1 MRKIWIFFVL
11 LLLPLATFAWVEFF
25 ALLPNPFGPDELW
38 EYIEIRNTGC
48 VSIDIW
54 WYHLYDAANKTYIIP
69 AGTNIWSHTNITFPY
84 RETKISLNNSTNE
97 SITLTNPT
105 GMVIDTE
112 SYSGTQRD
120 NIVIYLTTTDDGC
133 MVISPIKN
141 NTGTTN
147 SGTSSTG
154 ETNTGSIDSW
164 ITSTGTISTWATTE
178 QDPTKPIYQGG
189 TGATDSGSTN
199 TSETNSGSV
208 VSDSGSTS
216 TGIGNKI
223 PNSPSFSGVI
233 DTTSSGMTNTGT
245 ADTGTWSSEASEPI
259 QSGAWEWQ
267 SINISNT
274 GAINTGILIEPNPP
288 SPLSQGRTG
297 ATSTGTTDTG
307 TIQNTNTGILFPD
320 IFPTRQEPTNA
331 IFSWGTWD
339 CGTHQPCRIN
349 VTFDPIFTGGL
360 LAKNYICEVITAT
373 GTLVT
378 CNPNTLYFSADSSFS
393 LRLTSKSTPSQSRTV
408 SWGVSFTIVQ
418 HKSSTGGNI
427 GTSSTWFTSTGTT
440 KSGSWASEISEPV
453 QSGAWEW
460 QGTGVTQDSNT
471 PTLQDFSTWV
481 TFPEIILTF
490 QNYTNMTHSGDI
502 LTCVTS
508 PCRVNFTLDPIFTG
522 SFVYKNYTCEIHYG
536 TGVYNSCNPPQLY
549 PIGTD
554 SIEIILTHRASWQKE
569 TKTLEIVQAIPI
581 PVIANDRVVS
591 IPGVPDTNPPI
602 AILEFDGKIQSY
614 YEQID
619 TYEFNCYTL
628 TCSIN
633 LTADRSYDSEWW
645 AVRFLWY
652 YGPNDI
658 KITRDP
664 GGRKYGLGDHEIWLR
679 VMDIAGN
686 MSEIRYRIHVLGPK
700 DKEEQVKT
708 KKIKDPSLTKTK
720 NERSWAAKISGWQKK
735 KKKKKPKKMDFFDP
749 PTITLQKSK
758 FTKTNAGYLCRTKT
772 KTCSLNLTLS
782 GAEKWILYT
791 WTYDDGEVISSKNPR
806 SKKLS
811 LGSHEITVAAS
822 YSGSTDILWTQTISA
837 RVDKISKPKKAKK
850 IKAKKPPK
858 TERLKKPV
866 QSLILPPA
874 SEQPPIENDIP
885 YTTMALISGI
895 IPVALLRRF
904 LINKI

>member
-1 MRKIWIFFVL
+1 MRKIWIFLVL
-11 LLLPLATFAWVEFF
+11 LWLPLATFAWVEFF
-25 ALLPNPFGPDELW
+25 GLLPNPLGDDTLW

-48 VSIDIW
+48 MSIDIW
-54 WYHLYDAANKTYIIP
+54 WYHLYDAANKTYVIPNSTIIFSHE
-69 AGTNIWSHTNITFPY
+69 NIRFLYAT
-84 RETKISLNNSTNE
+84 TKITLNNSGSE
-97 SITLTNPT
+97 SITLTDRSWSI
-105 GMVIDTE
+105 IDTE
-112 SYSGTQRD
+112 SYSGIQKD
-120 NIVIYLTTTDDGC
+120 NVVIYLTTTDEHC
-133 MVISPIKN
+133 
-141 NTGTTN
+141 
-147 SGTSSTG
+147 TSST
-154 ETNTGSIDSW
+154 ESENNN
-164 ITSTGTISTWATTE
+164 STGA
-178 QDPTKPIYQGG
+178 
-189 TGATDSGSTN
+189 
-199 TSETNSGSV
+199 
-208 VSDSGSTS
+208 
-216 TGIGNKI
+216 
-223 PNSPSFSGVI
+223 
-233 DTTSSGMTNTGT
+233 TNTGT
-245 ADTGTWSSEASEPI
+245 ADTGTWASGNSVWQSTETTNTGTTSTGTISTWETTEQNPQNPLEQGGSGTMNTGTMSTGSFVPQDDGLIGTGTTSTGTTSTGTTNTGTTNTGTTDSEATNTGVLDNTGMTNIGTADTGTWASEASRPV
-259 QSGAWEWQ
+259 QSEAWEWQ
-267 SINISNT
+267 SIETTNT
-274 GAINTGILIEPNPP
+274 GT
-288 SPLSQGRTG
+288 
-297 ATSTGTTDTG
+297 TSTGITVTVS
-307 TIQNTNTGILFPD
+307 IQNTNTGILFPD

-331 IFSWGTWD
+331 IFSWGIWD
-339 CGTHQPCRIN
+339 CGTHQPCRVN

-360 LAKNYICEVITAT
+360 IAKNYICEVITAT
-373 GTLVT
+373 GTFAT
-378 CNPNTLYFSADSSFS
+378 CNPNTLYFSTDSSFS
-393 LRLTSKSTPSQSRTV
+393 LRLTSKSVPSQSRTV
-408 SWGVSFTIVQ
+408 SWGVSFTVVQ
-418 HKSSTGGNI
+418 HNSSTGGNI
-427 GTSSTWFTSTGTT
+427 GTGTVW
-440 KSGSWASEISEPV
+440 SGSWASET
-453 QSGAWEW
+453 SGW
-460 QGTGVTQDSNT
+460 QGSGITSTGTTDSDTTNSGI
-471 PTLQDFSTWV
+471 LQQSYTWV
-481 TFPEIILTF
+481 TFPQIIPTF
-490 QNYTNMTHSGDI
+490 QNHTNTTHSGDT

-522 SFVYKNYTCEIHYG
+522 SFAYKNYTCEIHYG
-536 TGVYNSCNPPQLY
+536 TGVYTSCNPPQLY

-569 TKTLEIVQAIPI
+569 TKTLEIVQAIPV
-581 PVIANDRVVS
+581 PVIANDRIAP

-602 AILEFDGKIQSY
+602 AILEFDGKLQSY

-686 MSEIRYRIHVLGPK
+686 MSEIRYRIHVLGPR

-708 KKIKDPSLTKTK
+708 KKIKDPSLTKK
-720 NERSWAAKISGWQKK
+720 KISWAADTSGWQKK

-749 PTITLQKSK
+749 PTITMQKSK
-758 FTKTNAGYLCRTKT
+758 FTETNNGYLCRTKT

-811 LGSHEITVAAS
+811 LGSHKITVAAS
-822 YSGSTDILWTQTISA
+822 YSGSTDILWIQTISA
-837 RVDKISKPKKAKK
+837 RVDKITKPKKAKK

-858 TERLKKPV
+858 TERLKKRV

-874 SEQPPIENDIP
+874 SEQPPIENDIL